1 MPTRSSKTKRPSSR
15 GRELTT
21 EEREQKRREQRER
34 VEKACREL
42 LRSDGWRRWI
52 RVRSTNGLSRYSVHN
67 QFLLALQ
74 AMERDIELSYVTGFR
89 SFKKLGR
96 AVRKGERALWVLAP
110 HTAVVKD
117 GEQDRGIRTVL
128 EHGARGR
135 AGRVG
140 DSQQDAVAA
149 GVSRRVYFRAVP
161 VFDASQTDLIPGAK
175 VMPLTA
181 PVQPLSGDSHEHL
194 LEPLRAHATELGFRV
209 EERQLEPNGPGGWC
223 DYKSKLIVVGSDSS
237 ANHRVR
243 VLVHELAHAHGI
255 SYKDYSRR
263 QAEVLV
269 DTATHIVLSNAGL
282 DVSGET
288 VPYISGWGESGA
300 LDAITEYAAKID
312 EVASLLE
319 AAISPR
325 SDAEAPT
332 PEGGGGRLAFAT
344 V

>member
-1 MPTRSSKTKRPSSR
+1 MPTRSNKTRRGSSR

-21 EEREQKRREQRER
+21 EDREQKRREQRER

-42 LRSDGWRRWI
+42 LTSDGWRRWI

-74 AMERDIELSYVTGFR
+74 AMEREIELSYVTGFK

-110 HTAVVKD
+110 
-117 GEQDRGIRTVL
+117 RTVIGNDD
-128 EHGARGR
+128 EENRGNGTVPANGWRGR
-135 AGRVG
+135 DGGGG
-140 DSQQDAVAA
+140 DSQRASETA

-161 VFDASQTDLIPGAK
+161 VFDVSQTEEIPGAK
-175 VMPLTA
+175 VVPLTP

-243 VLVHELAHAHGI
+243 VLVHELAHAHGV
-255 SYKDYSRR
+255 SYKDYSRCE
-263 QAEVLV
+263 AEVMV
-269 DTATHIVLSNAGL
+269 DTVTHIVLSNAGL
-282 DVSGET
+282 DVSGDCI
-288 VPYISGWGESGA
+288 PYVSGWGETGA
-300 LDAITEYAAKID
+300 LEAITQYAEKID
-312 EVASLLE
+312 EVASVLE
-319 AAISPR
+319 DAIIAEESAAR
-325 SDAEAPT
+325 DGAGDGA
-332 PEGGGGRLAFAT
+332 GLASA

>member
-1 MPTRSSKTKRPSSR
+1 MPARSNKTKRRSSR
-15 GRELTT
+15 GHKLSP

-34 VEKACREL
+34 VEAACRQL
-42 LRSDGWRRWI
+42 LSSDGWRRWV

-74 AMERDIELSYVTGFR
+74 AMEREIELSYVTGFK

-117 GEQDRGIRTVL
+117 GEQDRGSRTVL
-128 EHGARGR
+128 EHGAQGR

-140 DSQQDAVAA
+140 DSQQDTVAA

-161 VFDASQTDLIPGAK
+161 VFDVSQTEEIPGAK
-175 VMPLTA
+175 VVPLTP

-194 LEPLRAHATELGFRV
+194 LEPLRAHATELGFRL

-223 DYKSKLIVVGSDSS
+223 DPEAKLIVIGDGP
-237 ANHRVR
+237 ANGMLR
-243 VLVHELAHAHGI
+243 VLVHELAHAQGI
-255 SYKDYSRR
+255 GYKQYTRR
-263 QAEVLV
+263 QAEVMV
-269 DTATHIVLSNAGL
+269 DTITHIVLANAGL

-288 VPYISGWGESGA
+288 IPYVTGWGER
-300 LDAITEYAAKID
+300 DHVEAISAYAETID
-312 EVASLLE
+312 EIA
-319 AAISPR
+319 
-325 SDAEAPT
+325 
-332 PEGGGGRLAFAT
+332 GRLEDALIRATDEAT
-344 V
+344 VTGAAAATTHVA